1 MQQLRYTLL
10 SDGSS
15 DASLLPILTW
25 LLRSNG
31 VAAPIQSEWAD
42 LGRVRLPERP
52 RLSDKI
58 HISLDYYP
66 CDLLFVH
73 RDAETEA
80 RSKRI
85 EEIETAL
92 STLDGLQQPV
102 VCVVPVRMM
111 ETWLLFDEAAIK
123 WAAENKSFRGTLD
136 LPAIQRLEDIP
147 NPKDLLHSL
156 LRQASGLNN
165 RRLRRFSVQRG
176 VRRLAEYLGD
186 FSDFSPLRQLSAFQ
200 ALESD
205 LQVLI
210 AQNGWDG

>member
-1 MQQLRYTLL
+1 MMNQLRYTLL

-31 VAAPIQSEWAD
+31 VAMPIQSEWAD
-42 LGRVRLPERP
+42 LGRLRLPEKP
-52 RLSDKI
+52 SLSDKI

-85 EEIETAL
+85 EEIEIAL
-92 STLDGLQQPV
+92 SALDGLKQPV

-123 WAAENKSFRGTLD
+123 WAAGNSRFREKLELPTLR
-136 LPAIQRLEDIP
+136 RLEEVA
-147 NPKDLLHSL
+147 NPKEILHTL
-156 LRQASGLNN
+156 LREASGLSK
-165 RRLRRFSVQRG
+165 RRLRHFSVQTS
-176 VRRLAEYLGD
+176 VRRLAEYLA
-186 FSDFSPLRQLSAFQ
+186 DFSPLRQLSAFRS
-200 ALESD
+200 LEMDVRSMVVEK
-205 LQVLI
+205 QW
-210 AQNGWDG
+210 N